1 MNRATN
7 AIVRRVRRLTG
18 RGGDSGSGG
27 GAALMLLIIAV
38 GLFMV
43 LALVVDGG
51 TRAQAL
57 DRANRIA
64 TEAARAGL
72 QAAVPLD
79 GNVDT
84 SSVDPAVQQYLAAEH
99 VTGTT
104 SVINGNTVRVDVQL
118 TVPTKVLGLIN
129 LNDIPV
135 TGTGTADITYQ

>member
-1 MNRATN
+1 MN
-7 AIVRRVRRLTG
+7 AIARRVRRLTG
-18 RGGDSGSGG
+18 RRGDSGSGG

-51 TRAQAL
+51 NRAQAL

-72 QAAVPLD
+72 QAAVIVD

-99 VTGTT
+99 VNGTT
-104 SVINGNTVRVDVQL
+104 NVINGNTVRVDVQM
-118 TVPTKVLGLIN
+118 TVPTKVLAMIN
-129 LNDIPV
+129 FNDIAV